1 MSVTD
6 LLFRLLLGPIVVLF
20 EYVYVFSLKLTGDC
34 ALALIPLSLLVNL
47 LCLPLYRRAD
57 AIRSRTREQ
66 ERRMEPV
73 LRHIRAHFK
82 GDERF
87 MMTQAYYRTCGY
99 KPVFALRNSLSLLL
113 QIPFF
118 MAAYVMLSARPEFA
132 GTSFGIIQDL
142 SKPDALLLVEG
153 LGDMPFTVNLLP
165 ILMTLINVVSVF
177 VYGWRDAGRSERVQM
192 LGLAVVF
199 LVLLYGSPSGLV
211 LYWILNQIF
220 SLGKNIYDALE
231 SRRGREPKAASTEI
245 SREDKSVRAVYFS
258 GGLFLAVLC
267 GVLIPSGVI
276 RSSVSEFVE
285 MVQYV
290 PPLQYVG
297 DAFLTSLGAFVIW
310 AGVIY
315 YLAGPKGRRALA
327 AAMWCM
333 GGVAAVNY
341 MFFGTKLGTLLPSL
355 RCVSAPSFSG
365 GAIAVNAVVIVAVA
379 ALLLFLW
386 LKAGK
391 AVRPV
396 QGILILT
403 VAAMGTVNCVG
414 IAGEQPRLRQTVQ
427 EQLAAPKCTVPLS
440 RNGKNVIVLMLDKA
454 ISLFVP
460 YMFQEKPQLKE
471 QFSGFTYYPNA
482 LSFGAAINTGSPA
495 LFGGYEYTPIAMN
508 RRKDESLKDKHDE
521 ALHVMPRIFS
531 DQGYTVTVCD
541 PPYAGYK
548 EPSDLSI
555 FDDLPEVRTFNIT
568 VGDRTVNLSLRSV
581 WENNFFCYSL
591 MKISPLPL
599 QKSLYRNSRYSD
611 SPRVKRINQHVW
623 SSISTASGYRHTT
636 IYNYEALSALPGM
649 TQVQEEGNTFLMMTN
664 DLTHEPMLLQEPDYV
679 PAVEVNNIE
688 YDLTHRERFTV
699 DGRVLPTS
707 DPETMAYYQT
717 DMATMLKLGE
727 WFDYLREQG
736 VYDNTRIIIVSDH
749 GKDLNFY
756 QDTKLDFQIGGDIF
770 KYNPFL
776 MVKDFDASGFTTD
789 SRFMTN
795 ADTPSLAFDS
805 LIEDPVN
812 PYTGKRIGTEGKEAD
827 ILYVAGVMPGEWNIN
842 KNHGNTFKALKW
854 LSVKK
859 EDIFDAR
866 NWRYVGAY

>member
-6 LLFRLLLGPIVVLF
+6 LLFRLLLEPIVVLF
-20 EYVYVFSLKLTGDC
+20 EYVYIFSLKLTGNC
-34 ALALIPLSLLVNL
+34 ALALIPLSVLVNL

-57 AIRSRTREQ
+57 AIRSRTRAQ
-66 ERRMEPV
+66 EKQMEPV
-73 LRHIRAHFK
+73 LRHIKTHFK

-118 MAAYVMLSARPEFA
+118 IAAYIMLSARPEFA
-132 GTSFGIIQDL
+132 GTSFGIIADL
-142 SKPDALLLVEG
+142 SKPDGLLIVEG
-153 LGDMPFTVNLLP
+153 LSSGPLTVNLLP
-165 ILMTLINVVSVF
+165 ILMTLINLVSVF
-177 VYGWRDAGRSERVQM
+177 VYGWRDAGRSERIQM
-192 LGLAVVF
+192 FALAAVF
-199 LVLLYGSPSGLV
+199 LVLLYSSPSGLV
-211 LYWILNQIF
+211 LYWTLNQLF
-220 SLGKNIYDALE
+220 SLGKNIYDVMVN
-231 SRRGREPKAASTEI
+231 RRRMEPQTVPTEI
-245 SREDKSVRAVYFS
+245 PAEDKGIRAAYFS
-258 GGLFLAVLC
+258 GGLFLTVLC

-276 RSSVSEFVE
+276 RSAVSEFVE
-285 MVQYV
+285 MTEYI
-290 PPLQYVG
+290 PPLRYVA
-297 DAFLTSLGAFVIW
+297 DVFLVSLGAFVIW

-315 YLAGPKGRRALA
+315 SLAGPKGRRALA
-327 AAMWCM
+327 AAMWCT
-333 GGVAAVNY
+333 GGVSAVNY

-355 RCVSAPSFSG
+355 RFVTEPSFSG
-365 GAIAVNAVVIVAVA
+365 GAIALNAVVIVVVA

-386 LKAGK
+386 MRAGK
-391 AVRPV
+391 AVRPL
-396 QGILILT
+396 QGILLLT
-403 VAAMGTVNCVG
+403 VAAMGSVNCVG

-427 EQLAAPKCTVPLS
+427 EHLAAPKCTIPLS
-440 RNGKNVIVLMLDKA
+440 RNGKNVVVLMLDKA

-460 YMFQEKPQLKE
+460 YMFQEKPELKE
-471 QFSGFTYYPNA
+471 KFSGFTYYPNA
-482 LSFGAAINTGSPA
+482 LSFGAATNTGSPA

-531 DQGYTVTVCD
+531 DRGYTVTVCD
-541 PPYAGYK
+541 PPYAGYQR
-548 EPSDLSI
+548 PPDLSI
-555 FDDLPEVRTFNIT
+555 FDDIPGARTFNTTI
-568 VGDRTVNLSLRSV
+568 GDRNINLSLRSV
-581 WENNFFCYSL
+581 WETNFFCYSL

-649 TQVQEEGNTFLMMTN
+649 TQVHEEGNTFLMMTN
-664 DLTHEPMLLQEPDYV
+664 NLTHEPMLLQEPDYV

-699 DGRVLPTS
+699 DGRVLPIS

-749 GKDLNFY
+749 GKVMNLY
-756 QDTKLDFQIGGDIF
+756 QDMKLDFQIGGDMF
-770 KYNPFL
+770 MFNPFL
-776 MVKDFDASGFTTD
+776 MVKDFGASGFTTD

-795 ADTPSLAFDS
+795 ADTPSLAFAS

-812 PYTGKRIGTEGKEAD
+812 PYTGKPIVSDGKNAD
-827 ILYVAGVMPGEWNIN
+827 ILYVAGVMSGEWNIN

-854 LSVKK
+854 MSVKT
-859 EDIFDAR
+859 ENIFDTR